1 MAYKQNIVNIKGC
14 GFSFPF
20 PVPPDEVL
28 CSMKISALLSRS
40 KGRDFYDVMFLLSF
54 TKPDYDFLSEKA
66 GINNVIELKQAIDE
80 LLNTIDIKAKS
91 KDFEHLLFDRRKTN
105 QILYFREFIR
115 EL

>member
-14 GFSFPF
+14 GFFFPF